1 MKKSVWLFS
10 DNEVNRNKRENEK
23 KWKNMTDLWIQLYV
37 IYFCKEKFFALNL
50 LDIIKNIKLIPWM
63 ISIKFR

>member
-10 DNEVNRNKRENEK
+10 DNEVNRNKRENEE

-37 IYFCKEKFFALNL
+37 IYFYKEKFFALNL
-50 LDIIKNIKLIPWM
+50 LDIIKNI
-63 ISIKFR
+63 